1 VTTIQLVSLPG
12 DGIGTEVVDA
22 ALAVLQAAGERFGFA
37 LAVEPVEA
45 GAARYARTGVVYT
58 EQDFALCRAA
68 DAILLGALGLPDV
81 LKPDGTEAGPD
92 LQFRLRFDLDL
103 YAGVRPVERWP
114 GVPGPLARSASWAVT
129 IVRENTEGLYASRGG
144 GTVVRETV
152 ATDTLVL
159 TAAGVD
165 RIVTWAFEWAAAH
178 PPAAG
183 QPKVTCVDKANVL
196 RSYAFWRRRFD
207 AVAARYAGR
216 VEADHQYVDAFV
228 AQLALAPETV
238 HVAVAENMFG
248 DIVSDLAG
256 ALVGS
261 LGLAPSGDIGER
273 HAVFQPAHGSAP
285 TLAGKGVA
293 NPVATILS
301 GAMLLEWLAPRKGA
315 PELATA
321 ARAIH
326 DAVGGALADPANR
339 TADLGGRASTASC
352 TAAVIAALPR
362 P

>member
-1 VTTIQLVSLPG
+1 MTTIKLVSLPG
-12 DGIGTEVVDA
+12 DGIGPEVTDA
-22 ALAVLQAAGERFGFA
+22 ALAVLRAAAERWGFA
-37 LAVEPVEA
+37 LAVETVEA

-58 EQDFALCRAA
+58 EADFALCRSA
-68 DAILLGALGLPDV
+68 DAVLLGALGLPDV
-81 LKPDGTEAGPD
+81 LKPDGTEAAAD
-92 LQFRLRFDLDL
+92 LMFRLRFDLDL

-114 GVPGPLARSASWAVT
+114 GVPGPLGRGGTWSITV
-129 IVRENTEGLYASRGG
+129 VRENTEGLYASRGG

-159 TAAGVD
+159 TATGVD
-165 RIVTWAFEWAAAH
+165 RIVAWAFEWAAAH
-178 PPAAG
+178 PPVSG
-183 QPKVTCVDKANVL
+183 PPKVTCVDKANVL

-216 VEADHQYVDAFV
+216 VAADHQYVDAFV
-228 AQLALAPETV
+228 AQVVLAPETV

-248 DIVSDLAG
+248 DIVSDLTA
-256 ALVGS
+256 AVVGS
-261 LGLAPSGDIGER
+261 LGLAPSGDVGER

-285 TLAGKGVA
+285 SLAGRGVA
-293 NPVATILS
+293 NPVAAILS
-301 GAMLLEWLAPRKGA
+301 GALLLEWLAPRQGA
-315 PELATA
+315 PVLATA

-326 DAVGGALADPANR
+326 DAVGQALADPATR
-339 TADLGGRASTASC
+339 TADVGGRASTAAC